1 METKQITLRSQTT
14 QCPHCGEYYSV
25 TYKYCPFCDAG
36 RKEEE
41 RKQAEKKKQRQARL
55 GSLLG
60 GGEPEKKKKKRPA
73 GAAAAPKQERAHR
86 EAPAERPV
94 REHAERERAHR
105 EAPAERPAREHA
117 EKEHVAKEPV
127 KKAPAKKKESLFF
140 KKETRK
146 KTSELTEEEKKARLA
161 EREARAAER
170 KRLRDQAAREAAL
183 AASAAEAAGPVF
195 EEDTVPE
202 TFGYTDGPAAD
213 ADPAAYAQTPVSA
226 EGPVV
231 VDESAPP
238 ALEDIPVFPP
248 EAAQEEAEVSAQEET
263 PVQAPVEE
271 ETDSSRWEILRELE
285 SVPDAPVV
293 EVAGATPE
301 ASEPANLQP
310 EVQAAPVV
318 ETPPVAEPA
327 PAAPVQAVSQEKP
340 VVETEEDLDA
350 LLSEIRDMLADSPVP
365 RLNPEELK
373 KPVPPVAQTE
383 IPQTVLTEGGA
394 HLAAE
399 PEAPVQEPVPVAE
412 PVPVVEPAPVVE
424 PVPAVEPAPVVESA
438 PVVEEAAP
446 AQAEEPVPVAEPVM
460 EEPTIVLPNLE
471 DLSVEAAPVQEAL
484 ASDVAVDNQPT
495 QILPHIQEEPA
506 QEPAPTAVFAPVQE
520 KKPAAK
526 AGAKKAKKKKK
537 SKALPVVLSL
547 IIVVVAAVIVVKQVL
562 PTFQDGLFSQ
572 GQSQEEG
579 EGGKDTAET
588 LTLDQTDV
596 STSEKGKTVTL
607 TATLAPEGS
616 TGTVTWA
623 SSDEAIATVDQ
634 NGVVTAVAP
643 GEATI
648 TATLE
653 NGASAQCVVR
663 CTWTDETPQ
672 PSEDVLLSSTNMTL
686 DGEGKTKQLQVTGAT
701 GTVKWSSDKTDV
713 ATVSEDGTVTAVA
726 KGGAVITAEV
736 DGKTLTCEVKCIW

>member
-86 EAPAERPV
+86 EAPAERPA
-94 REHAERERAHR
+94 REHAHR

-117 EKEHVAKEPV
+117 EREHVAKEPV

-161 EREARAAER
+161 EREARAAAR

-202 TFGYTDGPAAD
+202 TFGYTEDSEAPV
-213 ADPAAYAQTPVSA
+213 DPAAYAQTAVSA

-231 VDESAPP
+231 VDESDLP

-248 EAAQEEAEVSAQEET
+248 EAAQEETEVSAQEEA
-263 PVQAPVEE
+263 PVQEPVEE

-285 SVPDAPVV
+285 SVPAAPVV

-301 ASEPANLQP
+301 TSEPANLQP
-310 EVQAAPVV
+310 EVQAASPVEAV
-318 ETPPVAEPA
+318 PVAEPA

-340 VVETEEDLDA
+340 AVETEEDLDA

-394 HLAAE
+394 YLAAE
-399 PEAPVQEPVPVAE
+399 PEAPVQEP
-412 PVPVVEPAPVVE
+412 APVVE
-424 PVPAVEPAPVVESA
+424 PVPAAEPAPAVEPTPVVESA
-438 PVVEEAAP
+438 PVVEETEPAP
-446 AQAEEPVPVAEPVM
+446 AEDPVPVAEPVV

-471 DLSVEAAPVQEAL
+471 DLSVETAPVQEAL
-484 ASDVAVDNQPT
+484 ASDVAVDDQPT

-506 QEPAPTAVFAPVQE
+506 QEPAPTAVSAPVQE
-520 KKPAAK
+520 KKHAAK
-526 AGAKKAKKKKK
+526 AEAKKAKKKKK

-547 IIVVVAAVIVVKQVL
+547 IIVAVAAVIVVKQVL

-579 EGGKDTAET
+579 GEVKNTAET

-607 TATLAPEGS
+607 IATLAPEGS

-623 SSDEAIATVDQ
+623 TSDEAIATVDQ

-663 CTWTDETPQ
+663 CTWTDDTSQ
-672 PSEDVLLSSTNMTL
+672 PSEDVLLSSTNITL

-701 GTVKWSSDKTDV
+701 GAVKWFSNKTDV